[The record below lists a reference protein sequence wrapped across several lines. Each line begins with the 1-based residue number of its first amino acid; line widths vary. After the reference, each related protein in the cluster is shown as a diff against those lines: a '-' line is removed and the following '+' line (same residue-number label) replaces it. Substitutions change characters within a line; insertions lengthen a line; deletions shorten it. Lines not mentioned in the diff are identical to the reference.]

1 MEGHKD
7 QITCAVFNERLNYL
21 YTGSLDETIRIW
33 DLETY
38 QELEDLIIEGHGY

>member
-7 QITCAVFNERLNYL
+7 HITCAVFNTYLNRL

-33 DLETY
+33 DLNTY
-38 QELEDLIIEGHGY
+38 EEQEDLIIEGHGY